1 MHVGNKN
8 KLTLNVGSI
17 LVFKTVLINLGDG
30 YNKNSGAFT
39 SPQRGIYF
47 FMLSFMTHGHEG
59 TTLGIY
65 INDEILCTAYE
76 AYASGTASCSALKEL
91 NVGDVVN
98 VKAAYRGVSLHP
110 EQDASF
116 KNQNALVGF
125 LYKAL

>member
-8 KLTLNVGSI
+8 KLPLNVGSI
-17 LVFKTVLINLGDG
+17 LVFKTVLINIGNG
-30 YNKNSGAFT
+30 YNENSGAFT
-39 SPQRGIYF
+39 SPIRGIYF
-47 FMLSFMTHGHEG
+47 FMLSFMTHGNEG

-65 INDEILCTAYE
+65 VNDETLCTAYE
-76 AYASGTASCSALKEL
+76 SSASGTGSCSALKEL

-98 VKAAYRGVSLHP
+98 VKALYHGASLHA
-110 EQDASF
+110 EGSGF